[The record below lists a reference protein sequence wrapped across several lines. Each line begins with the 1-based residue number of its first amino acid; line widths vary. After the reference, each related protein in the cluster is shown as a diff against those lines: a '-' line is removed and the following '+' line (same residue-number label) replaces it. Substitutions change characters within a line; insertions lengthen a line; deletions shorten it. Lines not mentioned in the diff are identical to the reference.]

1 MSFIPALSLRASLT
15 IFANHRQMQ
24 NLKTNKKIKKKSD
37 SGKVCERLENS

>member
-24 NLKTNKKIKKKSD
+24 NLKTNKKKSD
-37 SGKVCERLENS
+37 SGKVCEGLENS